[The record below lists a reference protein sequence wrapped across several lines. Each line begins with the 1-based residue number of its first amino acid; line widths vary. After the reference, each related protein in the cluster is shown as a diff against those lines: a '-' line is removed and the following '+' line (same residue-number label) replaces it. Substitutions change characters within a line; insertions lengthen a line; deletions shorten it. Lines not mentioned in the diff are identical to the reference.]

1 MTKTFISKNR
11 QETVNLGKRLGKN
24 LKAEDLI
31 ALCGQLGSG
40 KTVLTKGIAEGLGV
54 KQSGYVNSP
63 SFVILKEYKG
73 RVPLYHFDIYRL
85 NDISQFSTV
94 GYGEYFYGKGVSVI
108 EWADKVKEALPK
120 EYLLIDIE
128 ILSKNERKITLKPHG
143 KRYETLLGKIKLC

>member
-1 MTKTFISKNR
+1 MIRNFISKDR
-11 QETVNLGKRLGKN
+11 TDTITLGRKLGKN
-24 LKAEDLI
+24 LRAGDI
-31 ALCGQLGSG
+31 VALTGQLGSG

-73 RVPLYHFDIYRL
+73 RVPLYHFDVYRL
-85 NDISQFSTV
+85 KDISQFSTV

-120 EYLLIDIE
+120 EYLSVDIE
-128 ILSKNERKITLKPHG
+128 ILGKNERKIALNPYG
-143 KRYETLLGKIKLC
+143 KRHKNLLKRIKL